1 MTHVLEVNIKKN
13 ILYIFI
19 CIITLILFFGVAA
32 SCNFCGI
39 PLEVGEMD
47 GTEDTASEE
56 ETDKQDAAAV
66 QDSGDASQGDDV
78 DNNTDGQG
86 QEQPQGD
93 NGDSNEGNGDNIDP
107 QIISIKL
114 SEEDIFTDKI
124 YIVEADVTDADG
136 DNLSYS
142 WSVNGGSISDN
153 TSNPMQWTT
162 PRDPGDYM
170 VILVVNDGKGGQ
182 DTKDKSVPV
191 GPTVSFSFEIESL
204 ELWPVVSESGFIED
218 GAGEI
223 LQGGPIKVGDSGEEG
238 NGYLV
243 NKAIR
248 GFISFDISQ
257 LLSLERAVKE
267 VSINFNKWE
276 KSGEPFEN
284 FGHLYITRVSWG
296 KDNLVSNDFGLGGYP
311 LCSIHG
317 EGNIICNS
325 EDLKIQLQDTI
336 NSGKERFQVRLH
348 FAQLSDG
355 DNISDLLVFE
365 QSNIIMHIKFE

>member
-1 MTHVLEVNIKKN
+1 MTHFLEVNMKKN

-19 CIITLILFFGVAA
+19 CIITLILFFGIAA

-39 PLEVGEMD
+39 PIEVGEMD
-47 GTEDTASEE
+47 ETEDTASKE
-56 ETDKQDAAAV
+56 ETDNQDAAAV
-66 QDSGDASQGDDV
+66 RESGNDSQGDDI

-86 QEQPQGD
+86 QEQSQGD
-93 NGDSNEGNGDNIDP
+93 NGDSNEGNGDNNDP

-114 SEEDIFTDKI
+114 SEEDIFTDII

-170 VILVVNDGKGGQ
+170 VIIVVNDGKGGQ
-182 DTKDKSVPV
+182 DTKDKSV
-191 GPTVSFSFEIESL
+191 IESL
-204 ELWPVVSESGFIED
+204 ELGTVVSESGFIED
-218 GAGEI
+218 SAGEI

-243 NKAIR
+243 NQAIR

-257 LLSLERAVKE
+257 LLSLESAVKE
-267 VSINFNKWE
+267 ASINFNKWE

-284 FGHLYITRVSWG
+284 FGHLYITKVSWG
-296 KDNLVSNDFGLGGYP
+296 KDNLVSNDFNLGGYP
-311 LCSIHG
+311 LCSIYG

-325 EDLKIQLQDTI
+325 EDLKIQLQDAI
-336 NSGKERFQVRLH
+336 NSGEERFQVRLH
-348 FAQLSDG
+348 FAELSDG
-355 DNISDLLVFE
+355 DSISDLLIFE
-365 QSNIIMHIKFE
+365 QSKIILHIKFE

>member
-1 MTHVLEVNIKKN
+1 MTHFLEVNMKKN

-19 CIITLILFFGVAA
+19 CIITLILFFGIAA

-39 PLEVGEMD
+39 PIEVGEMD
-47 GTEDTASEE
+47 ETEDTASKE
-56 ETDKQDAAAV
+56 ETDNKDAAAV
-66 QDSGDASQGDDV
+66 RESGNDSQGDDI

-93 NGDSNEGNGDNIDP
+93 NGDSNEGNGDNNDP

-114 SEEDIFTDKI
+114 SEEDIFTDI
-124 YIVEADVTDADG
+124 SYIVEADVTDADG

-162 PRDPGDYM
+162 PRDHGDYM
-170 VILVVNDGKGGQ
+170 VNLVVNDGKGGQ
-182 DTKDKSVPV
+182 DTKDKSVWV
-191 GPTVSFSFEIESL
+191 GPTINFEIESL
-204 ELWPVVSESGFIED
+204 ELGTVVSESGFIED
-218 GAGEI
+218 NAGEI

-243 NKAIR
+243 NQAIR

-257 LLSLERAVKE
+257 LLSLESAVKE
-267 VSINFNKWE
+267 ASINFNKWE

-296 KDNLVSNDFGLGGYP
+296 KDNLVSNDFNLGGYP
-311 LCSIHG
+311 LCSIYG

-325 EDLKIQLQDTI
+325 EDLKIQLQDAI
-336 NSGKERFQVRLH
+336 NSGEERFQVRLH
-348 FAQLSDG
+348 FAELSDG
-355 DNISDLLVFE
+355 DNISDLLIFE
-365 QSNIIMHIKFE
+365 QSKIILHIKFE

>member
-1 MTHVLEVNIKKN
+1 MKKN

-142 WSVNGGSISDN
+142 WSVNSGSISDN

-162 PRDPGDYM
+162 PRDHGNYI

-182 DTKDKSVPV
+182 DTKDKSVSV
-191 GPTVSFSFEIESL
+191 GPTVSFEIESL

-218 GAGEI
+218 SAGEI
-223 LQGGPIKVGDSGEEG
+223 LQGGPIKIGDSGEED

-296 KDNLVSNDFGLGGYP
+296 KDNLVSNDFNLGGYP
-311 LCSIHG
+311 LCSIYG
-317 EGNIICNS
+317 EGNIIFNS
-325 EDLKIQLQDTI
+325 EDLKIQLQDAI

-348 FAQLSDG
+348 FAELSDG